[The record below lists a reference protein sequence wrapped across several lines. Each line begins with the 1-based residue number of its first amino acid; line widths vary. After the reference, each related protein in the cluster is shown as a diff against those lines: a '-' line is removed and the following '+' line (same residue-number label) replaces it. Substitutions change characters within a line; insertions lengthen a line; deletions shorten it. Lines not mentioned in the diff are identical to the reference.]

1 MNSSWYS
8 NLVPVLTPFSNFFK
22 YLVGLAMMLII
33 SNQNQPSVGMIVA
46 AVANAH
52 TAMEIVQNY
61 NGDCSDQALLTVHR
75 GIYAGHECVH
85 RN

>member
-52 TAMEIVQNY
+52 TAIKMEKKVIAAEQSLKISMEIVQIK
-61 NGDCSDQALLTVHR
+61 HF
-75 GIYAGHECVH
+75 
-85 RN
+85 